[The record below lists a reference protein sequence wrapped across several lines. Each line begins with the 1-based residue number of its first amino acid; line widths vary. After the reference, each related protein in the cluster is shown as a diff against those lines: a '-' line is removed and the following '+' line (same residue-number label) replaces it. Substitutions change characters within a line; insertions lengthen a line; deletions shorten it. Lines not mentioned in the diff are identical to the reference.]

1 MVTQLSVDSAL
12 DFNSQIYIHTY
23 IYIYM
28 CLVYDNCM
36 KIVSK
41 IKTILEK

>member
-1 MVTQLSVDSAL
+1 M
-12 DFNSQIYIHTY
+12 YM
-23 IYIYM
+23 YIYM

-41 IKTILEK
+41 IKTILETRSNPFSLILHLITGKICL

>member
-1 MVTQLSVDSAL
+1 MPVYM
-12 DFNSQIYIHTY
+12 YIC
-23 IYIYM
+23 IYM
-28 CLVYDNCM
+28 RLVYDNCM